1 LGYTQN
7 NLGGGTNG
15 ANQLVQTGN
24 LDLRLSAIESM
35 WGGNISILGPGG
47 RALIGSTV
55 ATAAQAALRTYA
67 GGQLFDGIPILPGGN
82 LVYRTKLGVPYP
94 TFTDSIPA
102 GYEGV
107 ITLRGGSVETFTDGS
122 FLLNQSRLFTEDGGN
137 IAMWSSNGNLDAG
150 EGPKTSSDFPPIVV
164 QVDEDLLAQVNSAG
178 GVTGAGIAAF
188 QPAPGIAAPDVFL
201 IAPRGTVDAGAA
213 GVRVAGNLFVAAFSV
228 GNASN
233 FSVGGATVG
242 VPGSAAVNVAAQ
254 TGASSAAAAQ
264 AAQAASGAS
273 NANGMEESI
282 ITVEVIG
289 PADSTSEEELRKRRQ
304 QKL

>member
-1 LGYTQN
+1 VLY
-7 NLGGGTNG
+7 
-15 ANQLVQTGN
+15 
-24 LDLRLSAIESM
+24 
-35 WGGNISILGPGG
+35 P
-47 RALIGSTV
+47 
-55 ATAAQAALRTYA
+55 AT
-67 GGQLFDGIPILPGGN
+67 I
-82 LVYRTKLGVPYP
+82 
-94 TFTDSIPA
+94 DSIPA

-107 ITLRGGSVETFTDGS
+107 LTLRGGSVDTFTDGS
-122 FLLNQSRLFTEDGGN
+122 FLLNQSRLFSEDGGN

-164 QVDEDLLAQVNSAG
+164 QVNEDLLAQVNSAG

-188 QPAPGIAAPDVFL
+188 EPAPGIPAPDVFL

-228 GNASN
+228 ANASN

-254 TGASSAAAAQ
+254 TGASSSAAAAAQ

-289 PADSTSEEELRKRRQ
+289 PADTSGDEELRKRKQ

>member
-1 LGYTQN
+1 
-7 NLGGGTNG
+7 
-15 ANQLVQTGN
+15 
-24 LDLRLSAIESM
+24 
-35 WGGNISILGPGG
+35 
-47 RALIGSTV
+47 
-55 ATAAQAALRTYA
+55 
-67 GGQLFDGIPILPGGN
+67 
-82 LVYRTKLGVPYP
+82 
-94 TFTDSIPA
+94 
-102 GYEGV
+102 
-107 ITLRGGSVETFTDGS
+107 
-122 FLLNQSRLFTEDGGN
+122 
-137 IAMWSSNGNLDAG
+137 
-150 EGPKTSSDFPPIVV
+150 
-164 QVDEDLLAQVNSAG
+164 VDEDLLAQVNSAG